1 MTLLEVEDLHTEFRT
16 DEGVVEAVNGVDLE
30 VDSGETVGLVGES
43 GSGKSVTAL
52 SIMGLVER
60 PGRVTEGRIEFDGED
75 LRAAAERRLRE
86 LRGDELS
93 MIFQDPMESL
103 NPVLRVGDQ
112 IAETLRA
119 HRKVP
124 GEDVGWLESSLVGNF
139 VPRRSARARYPE
151 SWEQAVEL
159 MESVGIPEPAQRAT
173 EYPHQFSGGM
183 AQRAMIAMALSCE
196 PDLLVAD
203 EPTTALDVTIEAQI
217 LDKLRQLQDD
227 YGMGVLLI
235 THDLGVVLETCDRV
249 AVMYAGEIVETGRVE
264 DVFADPAHP
273 YTRALLDSIPRGR
286 KGEEQLEAIPGQV
299 PDLVEMPDACFFA
312 PRCPYAH
319 EACRTKRPR
328 MYDASEVGSAPE
340 SDSASA
346 SDHDSDSPSD
356 HEARCVLYDASD
368 PYGPDVLET
377 EGFAG
382 GRSADAADPATDGGG
397 EGVDAEGGG
406 DP

>member
-1 MTLLEVEDLHTEFRT
+1 MALLEVEDLHTEFRT

-30 VDSGETVGLVGES
+30 VAAGETVGLVGES

-52 SIMGLVER
+52 SILGLVDR
-60 PGRVTEGRIEFDGED
+60 PGRITEGRVEFHGED
-75 LRAAAERRLRE
+75 LRAASERRLRE

-103 NPVLRVGDQ
+103 NPVLRIGDQ

-124 GEDVGWLESSLVGNF
+124 GEDVGWLESNLLGNF

-151 SWEQAVEL
+151 SWTQAVEL
-159 MESVGIPEPAQRAT
+159 MDRVGIPEPEQRAT

-196 PDLLVAD
+196 PDLLIAD

-217 LDKLRQLQDD
+217 LDTLGQLQDD

-235 THDLGVVLETCDRV
+235 THDLGVVMETCDRV
-249 AVMYAGEIVETGRVE
+249 AVMYAGEIVETGSVE
-264 DVFADPAHP
+264 SVFADPAHP

-286 KGEEQLEAIPGQV
+286 KGEENLEAIPGQV
-299 PDLVEMPDACFFA
+299 PDLVDPPEACFFE

-319 EACRTKRPR
+319 ESCRTGRPV
-328 MYDASEVGSAPE
+328 MYEVGPN
-340 SDSASA
+340 
-346 SDHDSDSPSD
+346 
-356 HEARCVLYDASD
+356 HEARCVLYDSTD
-368 PYGPDVLET
+368 PYGPGVLESEGLSVGGDT
-377 EGFAG
+377 EAT
-382 GRSADAADPATDGGG
+382 DATTDGGERDQTTDG
-397 EGVDAEGGG
+397 HDPPEGGG
-406 DP
+406 S